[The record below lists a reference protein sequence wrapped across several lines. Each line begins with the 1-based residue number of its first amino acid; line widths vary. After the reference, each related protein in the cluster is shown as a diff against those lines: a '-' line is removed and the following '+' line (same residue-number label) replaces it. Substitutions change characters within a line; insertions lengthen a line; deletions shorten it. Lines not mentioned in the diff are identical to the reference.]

1 MPQGKGTYGSQV
13 GRPGQERRKRR
24 QGVRIKRQKE
34 RFKKR
39 RKNKAIGGEVMP
51 AAKAN

>member
-1 MPQGKGTYGSQV
+1 MAEEK

-24 QGVRIKRQKE
+24 QAERIRKQGE

-39 RKNKAIGGEVMP
+39 RKQKATGGVMP
-51 AAKAN
+51 VAKPN